1 MASKRAGETLI
12 ARETIPR
19 HYFLQSSSFRVV
31 LEYPRARANS
41 PPLLRT
47 CYSARRGTVFQ
58 LAGSS
63 AIWIILSRKER
74 FLISNSPNVRCFCCT
89 GRLARYLPRN
99 ASASAPRHFVNVPFP
114 RGKLFESLFYRS
126 IFQVKPSIHILH
138 CPSHL
143 KSDGHF
149 TFHASF
155 DRFQKRYPSV
165 FASMNARRYEIAMK
179 CYGWSVSQIYPIYV
193 TPLNSCEN
201 RLGEYFLLIL
211 SSKFLPFFFNHR
223 LIELS
228 SKIFRGKKNTRQQKQ
243 TIYPVD
249 LPAIGISRA
258 KLVEGV
264 SPVGW
269 IDPRNARP

>member
-1 MASKRAGETLI
+1 M
-12 ARETIPR
+12 
-19 HYFLQSSSFRVV
+19 
-31 LEYPRARANS
+31 
-41 PPLLRT
+41 
-47 CYSARRGTVFQ
+47 FQ

-138 CPSHL
+138 CPYHL

-228 SKIFRGKKNTRQQKQ
+228 SKIFRRKKNTRQQKQ
-243 TIYPVD
+243 TIYSRRSEYRVQNSSRESRRLVGSIHVTLVLSVKSARLS
-249 LPAIGISRA
+249 LPAKPGQTLVFDFRWSRS
-258 KLVEGV
+258 G
-264 SPVGW
+264 
-269 IDPRNARP
+269 